1 MGIPAGSVKGSV
13 LIIISD
19 IRITV
24 SFSHQISHHIQMTL
38 SAAKY
43 IHLSYPNLTYANT
56 ECKIQPG
63 YTIYIHSERHA
74 HNWTQPR
81 KAGAT

>member
-1 MGIPAGSVKGSV
+1 MRVDNSLNLYKLVYTGVLMGVTDYIATRLYIPAGSVKGSV
-13 LIIISD
+13 PIIISD

-43 IHLSYPNLTYANT
+43 
-56 ECKIQPG
+56 
-63 YTIYIHSERHA
+63 
-74 HNWTQPR
+74 TQ
-81 KAGAT
+81 